1 MIAAVNWRRAAWAA
15 LLVWAALPASAAEN
29 LDGAVR
35 ELAAKTALA
44 AGAGTPV
51 SVACRNLSSLDSAEV
66 SRLRAAFEHLLR
78 QAGGRAGQGAA
89 AMDVSLTLSENATD
103 YLLVE
108 EARKGDERTVWIAA
122 WKRAAAGQPAVAGV
136 GLEKKLIWEQE
147 EQILDLAIAGDTM
160 LVLAPSR
167 IALLARHEDRWEPR
181 QAVRLT
187 PAGAWPR
194 DMRGRL
200 RLSAP
205 RFEAFL
211 PGISCD
217 GSMEP
222 ELGADC
228 RPGDR
233 PWPLVSGSRTAGAAN
248 FAAGRNYFD
257 GRLTMPTGA
266 ARSAPPFYSAAA
278 VEDRASTHW
287 LLALTD
293 GHAEL
298 FDNNFNALAQLPMWG
313 SDLAGIDARCGG
325 AASQVLST
333 RAADTNE
340 TDAIQ
345 SWAVVDRVAAPVT
358 APILFPGPV
367 TALWTAGPDSA
378 IAVVR
383 NLASGRYEAYLV
395 TLACGM

>member
-1 MIAAVNWRRAAWAA
+1 MIAAVNGRRAAWAA

-66 SRLRAAFEHLLR
+66 ARLRAAFERLLR

-108 EARKGDERTVWIAA
+108 EARKGDERMVWLAA
-122 WKRAAAGQPAVAGV
+122 WKRTMAGQPAVAGV
-136 GLEKKLIWEQE
+136 GLEKKPIWEQE
-147 EQILDLAIAGDTM
+147 EQILDLAIAGDAM

-167 IALLARHEDRWEPR
+167 IALFARHADRWELR
-181 QAVRLT
+181 QTVRLT
-187 PAGAWPR
+187 TPVAWPR
-194 DMRGRL
+194 DLRGRL
-200 RLSAP
+200 RVSAP

-211 PGISCD
+211 PGMSCQ
-217 GSMEP
+217 GTMEP
-222 ELGADC
+222 ELSLDC
-228 RPGDR
+228 QLGDR
-233 PWPLVSGSRTAGAAN
+233 PWTLASGSRAALSAN

-257 GRLTMPTGA
+257 GRVTLPTGA
-266 ARSAPPFYSAAA
+266 AHSAPPFYSAAA
-278 VEDRASTHW
+278 VEDSASTHW
-287 LLALTD
+287 LLALAD

-298 FDNNFNALAQLPMWG
+298 FDSNFNALAQLPAWG
-313 SDLAGIDARCGG
+313 SDIAGIEARCGV
-325 AASQVLST
+325 ASQVLAT
-333 RAADTNE
+333 RAADTSE

-345 SWAVVDRVAAPVT
+345 SWAVIDRMANPVT
-358 APILFPGPV
+358 PPILFPGPV
-367 TALWTAGPDSA
+367 TALWTASPDSA
-378 IAVVR
+378 LAVVH

-395 TLACGM
+395 TVVCGM